1 MIFGIII
8 EIMFELLCKAFI
20 KDHENIEDEKVRE
33 RYGTLFSVFSIFCNI
48 LMVIFKLIVS
58 FLSNSVSIRADALNN
73 LSDVGSNLASY
84 FGFALSGKHPDSDHP
99 YGHGR
104 MEYVSGMIVSFLI
117 LLAGFSSVRESVE
130 KILKPQAISFS
141 YIGIF
146 VLLCSV
152 GLKLFMAYINRKA
165 GERISSETLKAA
177 AADSFNDSFMTLST
191 VFSLII
197 YRLTD
202 VNIDAYVGLVVSLLV
217 VKAGIEIFRN
227 VLDTILGKAPDKEE
241 IKAIEKDIC
250 AHEGIL
256 GIHDLILHDYGPSHR
271 FMSLHAE
278 VDASRPIM
286 ETHDLIDNIEL
297 EILNRYK
304 ILTTI
309 HMDPVDTKDEETASL
324 KQIVKQIVTSI
335 NKDYNIH
342 DFRVVKGPSHCNLV
356 FDVLLPSDDRIS
368 HELLKK
374 EISDKVSEIDSSYR
388 CVIQI
393 DHSFV

>member
-1 MIFGIII
+1 
-8 EIMFELLCKAFI
+8 MFELLCKVFI
-20 KDHENIEDEKVRE
+20 KDHENVEDEKVRE
-33 RYGTLFSVFSIFCNI
+33 RYGTFFSIFSIFCNI

-58 FLSNSVSIRADALNN
+58 FISNSVSIRADALNN

-84 FGFALSGKHPDSDHP
+84 FGFALSGRHPDSDHP

-117 LLAGFSSVRESVE
+117 LLVGFSSIKESVE
-130 KILKPQAISFS
+130 KILKPQQISFS
-141 YIGIF
+141 NLSLF
-146 VLLCSV
+146 VLAFSV
-152 GLKLFMAYINRKA
+152 ALKLFMAYINNKA
-165 GERISSETLKAA
+165 GDRIASETLKAA
-177 AADSFNDSFMTLST
+177 AADSFNDSIMTLSAILSLV
-191 VFSLII
+191 VF
-197 YRLTD
+197 RLTG
-202 VNIDAYVGLVVSLLV
+202 VNIDAYVGLAVSIFV
-217 VKAGIEIFRN
+217 VKAGVEIFRN

-250 AHEGIL
+250 SHDGIL

-297 EILNRYK
+297 EILEKYK

-309 HMDPVDTKDEETASL
+309 HMDPVDIDDEEAVHL
-324 KQIVKQIVTSI
+324 KQLVKHIVTSI
-335 NKDYNIH
+335 DENYNIH
-342 DFRVVKGPSHCNLV
+342 DFRIVRGPSHYNLV
-356 FDVLLPSDDRIS
+356 FDVLIPSEDRIS

-374 EISDKVSEIDSSYR
+374 EISEKVSEIDKSYR
-388 CVIQI
+388 CVIQV

>member
-1 MIFGIII
+1 
-8 EIMFELLCKAFI
+8 MFELLCKAFI

-33 RYGTLFSVFSIFCNI
+33 RYGTFFSVFSIFCNI

-165 GERISSETLKAA
+165 
-177 AADSFNDSFMTLST
+177 
-191 VFSLII
+191 
-197 YRLTD
+197 
-202 VNIDAYVGLVVSLLV
+202 
-217 VKAGIEIFRN
+217 
-227 VLDTILGKAPDKEE
+227 
-241 IKAIEKDIC
+241 
-250 AHEGIL
+250 
-256 GIHDLILHDYGPSHR
+256 
-271 FMSLHAE
+271 
-278 VDASRPIM
+278 
-286 ETHDLIDNIEL
+286 
-297 EILNRYK
+297 
-304 ILTTI
+304 
-309 HMDPVDTKDEETASL
+309 
-324 KQIVKQIVTSI
+324 
-335 NKDYNIH
+335 
-342 DFRVVKGPSHCNLV
+342 
-356 FDVLLPSDDRIS
+356 
-368 HELLKK
+368 
-374 EISDKVSEIDSSYR
+374 
-388 CVIQI
+388 
-393 DHSFV
+393 